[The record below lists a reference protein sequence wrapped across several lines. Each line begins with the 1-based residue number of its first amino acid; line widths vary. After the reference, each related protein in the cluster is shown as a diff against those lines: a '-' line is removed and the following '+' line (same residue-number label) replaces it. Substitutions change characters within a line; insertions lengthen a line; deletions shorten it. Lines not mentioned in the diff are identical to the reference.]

1 MSQHGGVTTLTFD
14 IETSALEGD
23 VGIILCA
30 SYKSSVDGKVQT
42 IRTDKTNPRWY
53 KGHRGNDKETVRQIC
68 EVLQSHDVLVAHNGT
83 RFDLPFI
90 RTRAM
95 KWGLPRLPD
104 QKIIDPLSIAWR
116 KLRLKSNRL
125 GNISDILGVKDRKTP
140 LDMSVWMEAV
150 QNGSKPAMD
159 LIVEHCEADVK
170 VLAAV
175 LEQVKP
181 YAKVLDDRG
190 SAL

>member
-14 IETSALEGD
+14 LETSALEGD
-23 VGIILCA
+23 VGVILCC
-30 SYKSSVDGKVQT
+30 SYKSSTDGVVRT
-42 IRTDKTNPRWY
+42 IRTDETNPLWY
-53 KGHRGNDKETVRQIC
+53 KGKRGDDKETVRQIAA
-68 EVLQSHDVLVAHNGT
+68 VLATHDVLVAHNGT
-83 RFDLPFI
+83 RFDLPFL
-90 RTRAM
+90 RTRMM

-104 QKIIDPLSIAWR
+104 QKIIDPLSVAWR

-125 GNISDILGVKDRKTP
+125 GNISDILGIKDRKTP
-140 LDMSVWMEAV
+140 LDMSVWMDAV

-159 LIVEHCEADVK
+159 LIVKHCVADVK

-175 LEQVKP
+175 LEHVKS
-181 YAKVLDDRG
+181 YVKVLDDRG